1 MEKSRSRRTEGL
13 FVIEGLRELEAA
25 LQSGFSMHTL
35 FLCPEIFRNAEKASA
50 LKQQALQTEEVTA
63 AVYEKT
69 AYRGTTEGVLALMH
83 RKLLSVD
90 ALQVPEE
97 PLILVLESVEKPGNL
112 GAVLRTADAAGVHAV
127 FVCDPLTDLYNPNII
142 RASLGAVFTVPTLA
156 CSSEEAYG
164 WLSANNVHLTA
175 ATVQAH
181 TPYDRCDYKKATA
194 FVLGAEDKGLGDF
207 WRDRAHCQVKI
218 PMRGFM
224 DSLNVSV
231 TAAVLAFEALRQRN
245 TR

>member
-97 PLILVLESVEKPGNL
+97 PLILVLNLWKAGNRRC
-112 GAVLRTADAAGVHAV
+112 LRTADAAGVHAV
-127 FVCDPLTDLYNPNII
+127 FVDPLTDSNPNII
-142 RASLGAVFTVPTLA
+142 RASVLTVPTLPA
-156 CSSEEAYG
+156 LKRRMAFGQQRTPDSGYG
-164 WLSANNVHLTA
+164 TG
-175 ATVQAH
+175 T
-181 TPYDRCDYKKATA
+181 Y
-194 FVLGAEDKGLGDF
+194 
-207 WRDRAHCQVKI
+207 
-218 PMRGFM
+218 
-224 DSLNVSV
+224 SL
-231 TAAVLAFEALRQRN
+231 
-245 TR
+245 